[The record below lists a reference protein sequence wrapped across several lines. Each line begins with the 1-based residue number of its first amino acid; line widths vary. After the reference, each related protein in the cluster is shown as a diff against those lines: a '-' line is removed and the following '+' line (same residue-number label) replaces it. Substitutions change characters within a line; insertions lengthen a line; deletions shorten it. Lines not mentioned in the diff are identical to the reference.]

1 MTHQRL
7 VLAALGAMIALGAC
21 AESQQA
27 RDVTATSGFLAD
39 SYPLLVEGHGD
50 EALLI
55 YRKEGVVWASYEQVR
70 LTPVTIWAAEESS
83 LQDFSPAD
91 RQQLADRFYALV
103 HDELAKDYEIVDAP
117 AAGVLDIQ
125 IAITDAEKS
134 NPTLDTVSSVLPQAL
149 VVSNLTGLVT
159 GTPAFVGEA
168 QAEIKLADGATG
180 DLLAAAVDRRVGGK
194 SLAGSTDSWAD
205 VETAFKYWAQ
215 RLRYRLCTERGA
227 ADCVLPGEQPQQG
240 GTEAPS

>member
-1 MTHQRL
+1 MMHKLL
-7 VLAALGAMIALGAC
+7 VLALGAMVALAAC

-27 RDVTATSGFLAD
+27 RDVTATSGFLAE
-39 SYPLLVEGHGD
+39 SYPLLAEGKGD

-55 YRKEGVVWASYEQVR
+55 YRKQDVDWSSYKQVR

-83 LQDFSPAD
+83 FLNFSPAD

-103 HDELAKDYEIVDAP
+103 HDELAKDYEIVGIP

-125 IAITDAEKS
+125 IAITDAEQS

-159 GTPAFVGEA
+159 GKPAFVGEA
-168 QAEIKLADGATG
+168 QAEIKLADGGTG
-180 DLLAAAVDRRVGGK
+180 DLLAAAIDRRVGGK
-194 SLAGSTDSWAD
+194 SISGSTDSWND
-205 VETAFKYWAQ
+205 VEAAFQYWAQ
-215 RLRYRLCTERGA
+215 RLRYRLCTERGGT
-227 ADCVLPGEQPQQG
+227 DCVAPGPEPSREK
-240 GTEAPS
+240 TETAS

>member
-1 MTHQRL
+1 MTQKLL
-7 VLAALGAMIALGAC
+7 VFAFCATTALGAC

-39 SYPLLVEGHGD
+39 SYPLLTEGKGD

-55 YRKEGVVWASYEQVR
+55 YRKEGVDWSAYRQVR

-83 LQDFSPAD
+83 FQDFSPAD

-103 HDELAKDYEIVDAP
+103 HEELAKDYEIVTAP
-117 AAGVLDIQ
+117 ATGVLDIQ

-159 GTPAFVGEA
+159 GKPAFVGEA
-168 QAEIKLADGATG
+168 QAEIKLADGGTG

-194 SLAGSTDSWAD
+194 SLSGSTDSWTD
-205 VETAFKYWAQ
+205 VETAFKYWAE

-227 ADCVLPGEQPQQG
+227 TDCVVPGEPPAQNT
-240 GTEAPS
+240 TESPG

>member
-1 MTHQRL
+1 MTHKLL
-7 VLAALGAMIALGAC
+7 VLAFSVMVALGAC

-27 RDVTATSGFLAD
+27 RDVTATSGFLAE
-39 SYPLLVEGHGD
+39 SYPLLAEGKGD
-50 EALLI
+50 EALLV
-55 YRKEGVVWASYEQVR
+55 YRREGVDWTSYKQVR
-70 LTPVTIWAAEESS
+70 LMPVTIWAAEESS
-83 LQDFSPAD
+83 FQDFSPAD

-103 HDELAKDYEIVDAP
+103 HDELAKDYELVGTP

-159 GTPAFVGEA
+159 GKPAFVGEA
-168 QAEIKLADGATG
+168 QAEIKLADGGTG

-194 SLAGSTDSWAD
+194 SISGSVDSWND
-205 VETAFKYWAQ
+205 VETAFQYWAQ

-227 ADCVLPGEQPQQG
+227 VDCVAPGQEPAQEKT
-240 GTEAPS
+240 GTSS